1 MSLEKLNENYNQI
14 AATFS
19 NSRKNLYWP
28 ELKVISKYINKVEK
42 PKILDVGCGSGRFYK
57 YLQEQSYQGE
67 YLGIDQ
73 SSALIESA
81 QGNFSQGQFKV
92 LNLLDLSDLESKDYS
107 TIVSL
112 AMLHH
117 LEPKHH
123 LKAWQLLADKLES
136 GGYLCLTV
144 WNMWNRKRKKNWWN
158 FVKDRLFLNSK
169 KFYNKYKVKKSELG
183 SWKNTIM
190 VWRKN
195 GQQSLYYYAFT
206 KRELKKLCKE
216 VGLEIEQLQYF
227 NGNMFTAQNLLLIAK
242 KK

>member
-1 MSLEKLNENYNQI
+1 MSLEKLNKNYNHI

-19 NSRKNLYWP
+19 KSRKNLYWP
-28 ELKVISKYINKVEK
+28 ELKVISKYINKVSE
-42 PKILDVGCGSGRFYK
+42 PKILDVGCGGGRFYK
-57 YLQEQSYQGE
+57 YLQGQDYQGE

-73 SSALIESA
+73 SAALIKSA
-81 QGNFSQGQFKV
+81 KENFINGNFKV
-92 LNLLDLSDLESKDYS
+92 LDILNLEELNDKDYS
-107 TIVSL
+107 VIISL

-117 LEPKHH
+117 LEAKHH
-123 LKAWQLLADKLES
+123 LEAWQLLKKKLKSE
-136 GGYLCLTV
+136 GYLCLTV

-158 FVKDRLFLNSK
+158 FIKDRLFLNSK
-169 KFYNKYKVKKSELG
+169 KFYNKYKVHKKDLG

-195 GQQSLYYYAFT
+195 NQQSLFYYAFT
-206 KRELKKLCKE
+206 KRELKNLCKK

-227 NGNMFTAQNLLLIAK
+227 NGNMFTAQNILLIAK